1 MENRIKIAADSL
13 LKKGNITREEHG
25 ELCKVAFKF
34 KTFMDSLKTVGKKL
48 PDHAEIINILKPIA
62 YLGAI
67 GVGGKELIVDP
78 LVEKNKINQSNIAT
92 QLTPLNRQAASNL
105 KLQSPYQ
112 YQFEGGK
119 KTGLTETTTPHTF

>member
-1 MENRIKIAADSL
+1 MNHIWNSFFREMEKTAINPMSIAMHGMNL
-13 LKKGNITREEHG
+13 MNLK
-25 ELCKVAFKF
+25 
-34 KTFMDSLKTVGKKL
+34 D
-48 PDHAEIINILKPIA
+48 
-62 YLGAI
+62 
-67 GVGGKELIVDP
+67 
-78 LVEKNKINQSNIAT
+78 KINQSNIAT